1 MFEPGSRPVFK
12 FSNLTGPQLASLAKF
27 SRSVLKA
34 ASISNDCRPTCV
46 VASRRAESFRRAGR
60 QAGLLRVTRISQ
72 LFLGIESVSRQERE
86 STRKTQWLDT
96 LTTQSVFGSAA
107 RHGY

>member
-1 MFEPGSRPVFK
+1 MPV
-12 FSNLTGPQLASLAKF
+12 ASGRRAF
-27 SRSVLKA
+27 WGFRCT
-34 ASISNDCRPTCV
+34 ASCRANS